1 LPKIASVYCAELHI
15 LYFEEEE
22 DQRNKF
28 LKIYYAFKKKL
39 KRVITNSIFIK
50 RIAVETKKIGC
61 FIEKMN
67 AENYIVLKSP
77 TFR

>member
-15 LYFEEEE
+15 LYFEKEEE
-22 DQRNKF
+22 ERNKF

-50 RIAVETKKIGC
+50 RIAVETKKNRL
-61 FIEKMN
+61 F
-67 AENYIVLKSP
+67 Y
-77 TFR
+77 